1 MTQMPALSD
10 MRTLEQAM
18 RSADLLVVFKHSPT

>member
-10 MRTLEQAM
+10 MRTLERAM
-18 RSADLLVVFKHSPT
+18 GQGTLVVFKHSPT